1 MMQNKEDLF
10 LERYEKLNDRQK
22 EAVDT
27 IYGPVMVI
35 AGPGTGKTEVL
46 AMRIANLLRSEA
58 QVQPQE
64 VLCLTYTDEA
74 TNSMR
79 RRLVQ
84 IVGNAAH
91 KVSIYTFHGFCNM
104 VIQNNSE
111 LFSKREL
118 QPIDD
123 LQRAE
128 LMHDILETLP
138 PGHRLRRLSGDIY
151 NDSGKLSRLFDM
163 MKREHLKPDDISNA
177 IDEYLAGLPEK
188 DGYTY
193 KRAYK
198 EYKKGDLKQ
207 DAIDEETARME
218 NTRAAAYLF
227 DTYQQRMREMGLYD
241 FSDMILW
248 VLNEFEK
255 NPVLLQSYQ
264 ERYQFILVDE
274 FQDTN
279 GSQYDLLNHLTSYW
293 DEPNIFVVGDDD
305 QSIYEF
311 QGARIRNIVD
321 YYTRYREGIKVIV
334 LPHNYRSSQAVIDK
348 AMATIQH
355 NKQRLVNQLHELKLD
370 KNIIAANDRFANGNN
385 TVKPVVRSYQN
396 ILQEEADTVLQI
408 EQLRQKGV
416 PLNEI
421 AILYSQHKQAD
432 NIIDLFERKGI
443 PYNVKRAVN
452 VLDHHLTTQILNVLR
467 YLEAER
473 RKTFDGEDL
482 LFELMHSPWFGIDT
496 NDIAALALHMQQ
508 SRKETGPLRWRM
520 LLSNPLLIESL
531 NLSSA
536 QAMHRLGRNLDEWE
550 RQQLAMP
557 LPLLVEKIVHESGI
571 VAHLLKTTDHIWSLQ
586 VLNTLFDFVKD
597 TYSRRP
603 RIRPVEFLQ
612 IIERMDKEGI
622 SLPLQR
628 VVQSDNGVHFYTAHS
643 SKGNEFEYVFLIG
656 CTSNFWEKKRGAGNE
671 YKMPDTITAT
681 EIDADNTHKEEV
693 ARRLF
698 YVALTRAKK
707 HLIVSYAVNDNAGKG
722 ISASAFIDEICTE
735 DEREQAKVPVAIV
748 ADHITWALKPVDE
761 VRIKI
766 GNAAWVDRMLQQFIM
781 SATQLAKFL
790 RCPLTFYYETVLK
803 VPMQKSDALGF
814 GSAIHNSLER
824 MMLEMKN
831 NKGEFPDKE
840 RVLSFFRSELY
851 RESSSFTQV
860 QFERRMEQGLTLLSD
875 YYDHFVPTMHKDVEI
890 EYKVPRYMLEGV
902 PVTGKID
909 KIELHG
915 DTCTVIDFKTG
926 DPDSKYASANLA
938 GPNEKEPNGGDYWR
952 QMVFYK
958 LLLERYEDR
967 NWRVNLGRFDYIQKT
982 AKGDY
987 KQYTVPVFKPDEDF
1001 VLAQLKDAYTRII
1014 NHEFDRGCG
1023 KEDCHWCNFAK
1034 RYELIRQPDEV
1045 EMDDE

>member
-10 LERYEKLNDRQK
+10 LERYNKLNDRQK

-46 AMRIANLLRSEA
+46 AMRIANLLRSEV

-91 KVSIYTFHGFCNM
+91 KVNIFNFHSFCNM

-111 LFSKREL
+111 LFSKRDLQIIDEL
-118 QPIDD
+118 QK
-123 LQRAE
+123 AE
-128 LMHDILETLP
+128 LMHEILETLP
-138 PGHRLRRLSGDIY
+138 QGHKLRRLSGDIY
-151 NDSGKLSRLFDM
+151 NDSNKLGNLFEM
-163 MKREHLKPDDISNA
+163 MKREHLTPDDISAA
-177 IDEYLAGLPEK
+177 IDEYIASLPERK
-188 DGYTY
+188 AYQYQQKY
-193 KRAYK
+193 KNFQ
-198 EYKKGDLKQ
+198 KGDLKQ
-207 DAIDEETARME
+207 SAIDEETARME

-227 DTYQQRMREMGLYD
+227 NTYQERMRDKGLYD

-248 VLNEFEK
+248 VLNEFER

-279 GSQYDLLNHLTSYW
+279 GSQYDLLNYLTSYW

-355 NKQRLVNQLHELKLD
+355 NKQRLVSQLSELKLD
-370 KNIIAANDRFANGNN
+370 KNIVAANDRFAGGKN
-385 TVKPVVRSYQN
+385 TVKPIVRSYQN
-396 ILQEEADTVLQI
+396 TLQEEADTVLQI
-408 EQLRQKGV
+408 EQLRQQGV
-416 PLNEI
+416 PLNDI
-421 AILYSQHKQAD
+421 AILYSQHKQAE
-432 NIIDLFERKGI
+432 NIIALFERKGI
-443 PYNVKRAVN
+443 PYNVKKAEN
-452 VLDHHLTTQILNVLR
+452 ILDHPLTIQVLNVLR
-467 YLEAER
+467 YLDAER
-473 RKTFDGEDL
+473 KKTFDGEAI
-482 LFELMHSPWFGIDT
+482 LFELMHSPWLGIDAG
-496 NDIAALALHMQQ
+496 DIAALALHMQQ
-508 SRKETGPLRWRM
+508 SKKETGPLRWRL

-571 VAHLLKTTDHIWSLQ
+571 VAHLLKNPDHIWNLQ
-586 VLNTLFDFVKD
+586 VLNTLFDYIKE

-603 RIRPVEFLQ
+603 RIRPGEFIQ
-612 IIERMDKEGI
+612 ITERMDKEGI
-622 SLPLQR
+622 SMPLQR

-656 CTSNFWEKKRGAGNE
+656 CQAKFWEKKRGAGSE
-671 YKMPDTITAT
+671 YKLPDTITAT
-681 EIDADNTHKEEV
+681 EVDADSTYKQEV

-707 HLIVSYAVNDNAGKG
+707 HLIVSYALNENAGG
-722 ISASAFIDEICTE
+722 NQTASAFIDEICTE
-735 DEREQAKVPVAIV
+735 EEREQARVPVAIV
-748 ADHITWALKPVDE
+748 ADHIAWAMKPVDE

-766 GNAAWVDRMLQQFIM
+766 ANAAWVDRMLQQFIM
-781 SATQLAKFL
+781 SATQLARFL

-803 VPMQKSDALGF
+803 VPMQKSDAFGF
-814 GSAIHNSLER
+814 GSAIHNTLER
-824 MMLEMKN
+824 MMLEMKS

-851 RESSSFTQV
+851 RESAAFTQV
-860 QFERRMEQGLTLLSD
+860 QYERRMEQGLTLLSD

-890 EYKVPRYMLEGV
+890 EYKVPRYMLDGV

-909 KIELHG
+909 KIELYG
-915 DTCTVIDFKTG
+915 DSCKVIDYKTG
-926 DPDSKYASANLA
+926 SPDSTFSSANLL
-938 GPNEKEPNGGDYWR
+938 GPNEKDPSGGDYWR

-967 NWRVNLGRFDYIQKT
+967 NWRVSSGEFLYVQKM
-982 AKGDY
+982 KNGEY
-987 KQYTVPVFKPDEDF
+987 KRYTIPFSPTDENV
-1001 VLAQLKDAYTRII
+1001 VLSQLKDAYSRIM

-1023 KEDCHWCNFAK
+1023 KEECHWCNFAK
-1034 RYELIRQPDEV
+1034 RYELVRQPEEA